1 MHGLSSHLYGRW
13 SLTIEEGW
21 KTERKK
27 KTSIQF
33 NNSNTF
39 FCKGWWKNTLLF
51 QNHMKTPNPKKVPT
65 AKKDSFPQIHFTKDS
80 WKCPIRDSPPKKSL
94 KNGTFDW
101 WFNPETPNWR
111 FHVEQLGQCPTRL
124 PRGRSTNGKA
134 AARRRFFVGPELRS
148 LTSFFR
154 RKRVHWQHSK
164 STHLQGRFF
173 TVNTLSGPLLFL
185 WRETK
190 KKNILSCIFDFI
202 QSFFLPHL
210 QKILKDSEK
219 KTSHHRKGPKASIS
233 HKVSAS
239 PLGNTT
245 PTTLPNIVSWQVTMR
260 RAPPG
265 SIRWMWPQRGL
276 FRGSGSKPIRTCFQ
290 QWEVVVF

>member
-1 MHGLSSHLYGRW
+1 MEKYPPISKPH
-13 SLTIEEGW
+13 E
-21 KTERKK
+21 
-27 KTSIQF
+27 
-33 NNSNTF
+33 
-39 FCKGWWKNTLLF
+39 
-51 QNHMKTPNPKKVPT
+51 NPK
-65 AKKDSFPQIHFTKDS
+65 PQKSSNCQKGFVSPDPFRLYKDS
-80 WKCPIRDSPPKKSL
+80 WMIPSEMPPSKVTEKWAHLIGDSIPYPTEEIPRWTTGAS
-94 KNGTFDW
+94 
-101 WFNPETPNWR
+101 
-111 FHVEQLGQCPTRL
+111 PTRL
-124 PRGRSTNGKA
+124 TRGRSTHGKA

-164 STHLQGRFF
+164 SINLEGRFF
-173 TVNTLSGPLLFL
+173 LLH
-185 WRETK
+185 REHPTPGLCCSFDA
-190 KKNILSCIFDFI
+190 KKNIPVSSISSSRF
-202 QSFFLPHL
+202 SFHTSI
-210 QKILKDSEK
+210 ILKDSE

-260 RAPPG
+260 RAPPD

>member
-1 MHGLSSHLYGRW
+1 MEKYPPISVTH
-13 SLTIEEGW
+13 E
-21 KTERKK
+21 
-27 KTSIQF
+27 
-33 NNSNTF
+33 N
-39 FCKGWWKNTLLF
+39 
-51 QNHMKTPNPKKVPT
+51 PNPQKVPT
-65 AKKDSFPQIHFTKDS
+65 AKKDSFPQIHFTEDSPKDS
-80 WKCPIRDSPPKKSL
+80 IRDSPPEKSL

-101 WFNPETPNWR
+101 WFNPLPNWR
-111 FHVEQLGQCPTRL
+111 FHVWRLGQWPTRL
-124 PRGRSTNGKA
+124 TRGRLAPNGKA
-134 AARRRFFVGPELRS
+134 AAPRRFFVGPELRS
-148 LTSFFR
+148 LTIFFR

-173 TVNTLSGPLLFL
+173 TVNTQWATLLFL
-185 WRETK
+185 WRQK
-190 KKNILSCIFDFI
+190 KHPVSSISSSRF
-202 QSFFLPHL
+202 SFHTSI
-210 QKILKDSEK
+210 ILKDSE

-290 QWEVVVF
+290 QWKVVVFLVVYEIERRYESFQWNLLIFNDIHWICSRCFVNKNTTTA